1 MFESSLHAALV
12 ADTEVTGHVSTYG
25 SRPAIFSDFA
35 PEGAQKPYI
44 TFRITESD
52 SGHPAI
58 KQFMVYVDYW
68 DYNKSRTDA
77 REAVQA
83 IEFALDRTEL
93 EHDRYKCIRLF
104 WYSAGMVDEE
114 DPREIHHN
122 TMFIARAGRK
132 AWADQL

>member
-1 MFESSLHAALV
+1 MFESALHAALV
-12 ADTEVTGHVSTYG
+12 ADTTITGLVTTFA
-25 SRPAIFSDFA
+25 SRPAIFGDFA
-35 PEGAQKPYI
+35 PEGAEKPYV

-52 SGHPAI
+52 SGHPAL
-58 KQFMVYVDYW
+58 KQFMVYVDFW
-68 DYNKSRTDA
+68 DYNKSRTNA
-77 REAVQA
+77 RAAAQA

-93 EHDRYKCIRLF
+93 SHARYANIRMF

-122 TMFIARAGRK
+122 TMFVARAGRK